1 MDFQRAFDAM
11 SDLHRRDR
19 SRYHLTLSD
28 AIARLEAL
36 DDEAPI
42 QTTEGDGLGR
52 PHSYRG
58 YYSDLSLEPQ
68 DKSVTVGDLL
78 IALREARGKTYQGYK
93 GGDFLMDDRTPLWC
107 AHYGCTGL
115 AIMGIEDRGGVAVVI
130 LKDVEG
136 D

>member
-1 MDFQRAFDAM
+1 MDLQKAFDAM
-11 SDLHRRDR
+11 SDQWRRDR
-19 SRYHLTLSD
+19 QRYHLTLGD

-36 DDEAPI
+36 DEEAPL
-42 QTTEGDGLGR
+42 QTIEGDGLER

-58 YYSDLSLEPQ
+58 YYSDLALEPA
-68 DKSVTVGDLL
+68 DRNTTVGELL
-78 IALREARGKTYQGYK
+78 EALRGALDRTFQGYK
-93 GGDFLMDDRTPLWC
+93 GGDHLMDSRTPLWC

-130 LKDVEG
+130 TKDVEG